1 MAQNLLMK
9 FTIPFALLFIISFS
23 GFSQQVT
30 ISGKITDENNQAI
43 PFANIYIK
51 NTTKG
56 TSANSEGQYSLSL
69 KPGAYDVQYKAVGYQ
84 QQSRRIDLYKSQ
96 VADIVLPTQTY
107 QLSDVIVRGGGEDPA
122 YAIIRNAIKKRKSHL
137 NEVEAY
143 TCGVYIKGMQKLLA
157 APKKF
162 LGFDVQ
168 KATREMGLDS
178 NRRGIIYLSESESKY
193 SFMHPDKV
201 HEELISSKVSGSNQ
215 AFSYNR
221 ASDIQVNFYENMQ
234 KWDGLSLRPLI
245 SPVADNALF
254 YYNYKYIGATTENGQ
269 TVDKIKVIP
278 KRGYDACF
286 QGYIYIM
293 EEGWR
298 IYGLDLFITKKQN
311 INFVDTLKVS
321 EQFFPVNQRVWMPSS
336 VKFEFTG
343 GLLSFRIAG
352 YYISVYKDYELN
364 PRLDKKEFAEVLK
377 VTKESNKKDSA
388 YWEGQRPVPLTQEEK
403 TDYTKKAVLAKKRE
417 SKPYLDSL
425 DKINNKFSA
434 LSLMYDSYHHVNR
447 YAHESYNLDAILP
460 SIRYNTVQGFN
471 INYGASY
478 TRQVDSANN
487 RYLTVGAKAGYG
499 FSDKKLT
506 GGVYAALPAASWN
519 LGFTAG
525 SEIVDLN
532 NHTPISPL
540 LNSLYSLFE
549 RQNFE
554 KLYQKQYASASAA
567 RRITGG
573 WMVNGYVEWADRKA
587 LTNASNYSFF
597 NPGNREYTSN
607 NPYTPGQ
614 DLPLFADNQSLK
626 VALRTTYD
634 FSNKYETYPTGR
646 RYLPSKYPT
655 IGLTYTK
662 GIKNILGSDVDYD
675 LLAADISKLNIDA
688 GVFGQTSFFIGAG
701 KFLNNNH
708 LFFPDYKQF
717 SGDQVIFAHS
727 GINSFLLL
735 NYYTYSTYTKYIEG
749 HLEQNFSGFILNKI
763 PLIRKLKLQEIVD
776 INYLSTPTLKN
787 YTELGV
793 GVQYLNF
800 RIMYGTS
807 FNSGSNTKSAIRIGI
822 NF

>member
-1 MAQNLLMK
+1 MK
-9 FTIPFALLFIISFS
+9 FVIPFTLLIALSFS
-23 GFSQQVT
+23 LFSQQVT
-30 ISGKITDENNQAI
+30 ISGKIIDENKQAI
-43 PFANIYIK
+43 PFANIYVK
-51 NTTKG
+51 NTTRG

-69 KPGAYDVQYKAVGYQ
+69 PPGTYDIQYKAVGYQ
-84 QQSRRIDLYKSQ
+84 QQSRKIELYKSQ

-122 YAIIRNAIKKRKSHL
+122 YAIMRNAIKKRKSHL

-162 LGFDVQ
+162 MGFDVQ

-193 SFMHPDKV
+193 SFMRPDKV

-245 SPVADNALF
+245 SPVANNALF
-254 YYNYKYIGATTENGQ
+254 YYNYKYIGTTSENGQ

-286 QGYIYIM
+286 RGYIYIM
-293 EEGWR
+293 EESWR
-298 IYGLDLFITKKQN
+298 IYGLDFFITKKQN

-321 EQFFPVNQRVWMPSS
+321 EQFFPVNQQVWMPST

-343 GLLSFRIAG
+343 GLLSFRIGG
-352 YYISVYKDYELN
+352 YFISVYKDYDIN

-388 YWEGQRPVPLTQEEK
+388 YWEAQRPVPLTQEEK

-425 DKINNKFSA
+425 DKVNNKFNL
-434 LSLMYDSYHHVNR
+434 LSLMYSSYHHRNR
-447 YAHESYNLDAILP
+447 YEHESYNLNAVLPAI
-460 SIRYNTVQGFN
+460 RFNTVQGFN
-471 INYGASY
+471 INYGASFSK
-478 TRQVDSANN
+478 QIDSANN
-487 RYLTVGAKAGYG
+487 RYLTIGANAGYG
-499 FSDKKLT
+499 FSDKKST
-506 GGVYAALPAASWN
+506 GSVYAVVPAGSWN
-519 LGFTAG
+519 LGFNAG
-525 SEIVDLN
+525 SDVVDLN
-532 NHTPISPL
+532 NYTSISAL
-540 LNSLYSLFE
+540 LNTFHSLFE
-549 RQNFE
+549 RQNYR
-554 KLYQKQYASASAA
+554 KLYRKQYLSFSAA
-567 RRITGG
+567 RRISGG
-573 WMVNGYVEWADRKA
+573 WLANGAIEWANRRA
-587 LTNASNYSFF
+587 LTNSSNYSFL
-597 NPGNREYTSN
+597 NPGDNDYTSN
-607 NPYTPGQ
+607 NPYTPHQ
-614 DLPLFADNQSLK
+614 DLPLFAENQSLRLT
-626 VALRTTYD
+626 LRTTYD
-634 FSNKYETYPTGR
+634 FSDKYETYPSGR
-646 RYLPSKYPT
+646 RYLPSAYPT
-655 IGLTYTK
+655 VGITYIK

-675 LLAADISKLNIDA
+675 LLSADISKLNMNA
-688 GVFGQTSFFIGAG
+688 GVLGQTSFFIGAG
-701 KFLNNNH
+701 KFFNNKS
-708 LFFPDYKQF
+708 LYYPDYKQF
-717 SGDQVIFAHS
+717 LGSQNLLYRA

-735 NYYTYSTYTKYIEG
+735 NYYTYSTYTKYVEG

-763 PLIRKLKLQEIVD
+763 PLIRKLKLQEIAD

-787 YTELGV
+787 YTELGL

-800 RIMYGTS
+800 RVMYGKS
-807 FNSGSNTKSAIRIGI
+807 FNSGSNTTSGVRIGI
-822 NF
+822 SF